1 MLHLGLMLVRQLES
15 VSAIGTRERMLA
27 AAERAGD
34 QLVIAMNTAM
44 LAGVCYVRGDWDR
57 GRDLAGRALE
67 CFAASSSPVAVRWVG
82 LLAPALI
89 WHGAWDQAREAL
101 LGVARRIGKYAGSD
115 EVLRGI
121 VAELERDAES
131 WAVQRIEGDR
141 KLAYARA
148 SYSLKARDL
157 SGSAFRRSTTPDDAD
172 A

>member
-1 MLHLGLMLVRQLES
+1 MTWSATRSPTCTTASRPARATGNGERLSTRSPSGPATRTWTFANGEANDRQPRD
-15 VSAIGTRERMLA
+15 RE
-27 AAERAGD
+27 
-34 QLVIAMNTAM
+34 V
-44 LAGVCYVRGDWDR
+44 DR
-57 GRDLAGRALE
+57 VVARTYADRALRE
-67 CFAASSSPVAVRWVG
+67 AVDLNR
-82 LLAPALI
+82 
-89 WHGAWDQAREAL
+89 HGAWDQAREAL

-131 WAVQRIEGDR
+131 WAVQRMEGDR